1 MTSMKKRLVIAAAL
15 LGCATSGG
23 SADTSIGQQAMT
35 IARLHDCR
43 SECGA
48 TGACQLAAVEK
59 TRATFG
65 SRRGR
70 KCRKNADGIT
80 ASGLLPAKLGDRPN
94 IRERQ
99 SA

>member
-1 MTSMKKRLVIAAAL
+1 MTSMKMRLVIAMAL
-15 LGCATSGG
+15 LGCATSVG
-23 SADTSIGQQAMT
+23 SADTSIGQQTMT

-48 TGACQLAAVEK
+48 TGPCQLTAVEK

-70 KCRKNADGIT
+70 RCRKNVDGIT
-80 ASGLLPAKLGDRPN
+80 ASGLLPAK
-94 IRERQ
+94 
-99 SA
+99 

>member
-1 MTSMKKRLVIAAAL
+1 MKMRLVVAATL
-15 LGCATSGG
+15 LGCATSVG
-23 SADTSIGQQAMT
+23 SADTSIGQITA

-48 TGACQLAAVEK
+48 TGACQLISVEK
-59 TRATFG
+59 TRVTFG
-65 SRRGR
+65 SRRGKR
-70 KCRKNADGIT
+70 CRKNADGIT

-94 IRERQ
+94 ISERQ